1 MIALIFF
8 ILIAFALLL
17 LGMFLAR
24 RKRAEGGAQAV
35 LEARNALQSLQD
47 GLLPSELVARIFSS
61 EDP

>member
-8 ILIAFALLL
+8 ILIAFALL